1 LIAQDKL
8 SWSTVQLDEPIPHP
22 NQIDK
27 TWLTALFKKNGVLDS
42 SGIRDIQV
50 DSSPSANAHIA
61 RIQIEY
67 DAEVRGD
74 APRSLILK
82 TVNAGAGFVK
92 DSEVNYYGR
101 DYLSLGDA
109 PVPKCYAAHIAPDN
123 GAYSILMEDLSS
135 THEKDTSPGFQY
147 GLEVASALARLHV
160 FGWGEERI
168 QKLDGCIPDKA
179 KLDRYIGHVRPGLDW
194 LLEATRTDIPDLWR
208 ETILDVFEHHPR
220 KMGERTNDPTG
231 FTIVH
236 GDINPGNI
244 LYPVN
249 GGKVYFL
256 DRQPFTWSLT
266 TWLGVSDLSYLMVQ
280 YWDTEQR
287 RQLELS
293 VLEQYHRQLIDNGVT
308 DYGWD
313 QLLADYKLCIP
324 QAMYT
329 VAEWCIQ
336 PEDRDRMRWL
346 WRLELERAMQAFFDL
361 GCNELWAKTE

>member
-1 LIAQDKL
+1 
-8 SWSTVQLDEPIPHP
+8 VQLDEPIPHP

-27 TWLTALFKKNGVLDS
+27 PWLTALLKKNGVLAS
-42 SGIRDIQV
+42 SGIRDIQI
-50 DSSPSANAHIA
+50 DASPSTNAHIA

-67 DAEVRGD
+67 DAGTQRD
-74 APRSLILK
+74 APRALILK
-82 TVNAGAGFVK
+82 TVEAGAGFAK
-92 DSEVNYYGR
+92 NSEINYYAR
-101 DYLSLGDA
+101 DYLDLADA
-109 PVPKCYAAHIAPDN
+109 PIPKCYAAHADPDN
-123 GAYSILMEDLSS
+123 GSYSILMEDLSS
-135 THEKDTSPGFQY
+135 THGKDTSPSFQY

-168 QKLDGCIPDKA
+168 QKLDGRISDKA
-179 KLDRYIGHVRPGLDW
+179 KLDRYIAHVRPGLDW

-220 KMGERTNDPTG
+220 KMWERTNDPTG

-293 VLEQYHRQLIDNGVT
+293 VLEQYHRQLIDHGVT
-308 DYGWD
+308 DYAWD

-324 QAMYT
+324 QAVYT

-346 WRLELERAMQAFFDL
+346 WRLELERAMHAFLDL
-361 GCNELWAKTE
+361 GCNELWAQTE